1 MIRPMATRSVKLTS
15 VGDELALVLDQE
27 TLDAVGY
34 TIDTVVDVR
43 VEDGS
48 IVIELVRDAEAGG
61 QPPPPARSP
70 GA

>member
-1 MIRPMATRSVKLTS
+1 MIRPMVTRSVRLTR

-48 IVIELVRDAEAGG
+48 IVIEPVRDAEAEGQQ
-61 QPPPPARSP
+61 QPPAWPP

>member
-1 MIRPMATRSVKLTS
+1 MIQPMATRPVRLTS

-34 TIDTVVDVR
+34 TINTVVDVR

-48 IVIELVRDAEAGG
+48 IVIEPARDAEARG